1 MGISA
6 YKEVTEWDNSE
17 FVVPNHVYL
26 FDGKSNILAYAKA
39 SNDELVIL
47 HKPLPMDTRRRK
59 FIKVK
64 HKALDE
70 YGATVVLDVPNLENT
85 PHWSVKS
92 DSGKTYTVT
101 LESGKYQCNCV
112 GYAYRG
118 KFQPWGGDGGR
129 GSFVDRYLPGEPD
142 DIHLEFYGCQ

>member
-17 FVVPNHVYL
+17 FVVPNHTYL

-64 HKALDE
+64 HEALDS
-70 YGATVVLDVPNLENT
+70 YGATVVLDVTKANDLPS
-85 PHWSVKS
+85 WQVVS

-101 LESGKYQCNCV
+101 LESGKYQCNCI

-118 KFQPWGGDGGR
+118 KCKHSDEIKKEQ
-129 GSFVDRYLPGEPD
+129 EK
-142 DIHLEFYGCQ
+142 

>member
-101 LESGKYQCNCV
+101 LESGKYQCNCI

-118 KFQPWGGDGGR
+118 KCKHSESVASAQQ
-129 GSFVDRYLPGEPD
+129 SSK
-142 DIHLEFYGCQ
+142 

>member
-17 FVVPNHVYL
+17 FVVPNHTYL

-47 HKPLPMDTRRRK
+47 HKPLPLDNRRRK

-64 HKALDE
+64 HEALDA
-70 YGATVVLDVPNLENT
+70 YGATISLEPPPVANNINIFM
-85 PHWSVKS
+85 VKS
-92 DSGKTYTVT
+92 DSGKEYTV
-101 LESGKYQCNCV
+101 EKINGKYSCNCV
-112 GYAYRG
+112 GFAYRG
-118 KFQPWGGDGGR
+118 KCKHSEQIMK
-129 GSFVDRYLPGEPD
+129 EQ
-142 DIHLEFYGCQ
+142 EK

>member
-17 FVVPNHVYL
+17 FVVPNHTYL

-39 SNDELVIL
+39 SNDEMVIL
-47 HKPLPMDTRRRK
+47 HKPLPIDTRRRK
-59 FIKVK
+59 FVKVK

-70 YGATVVLDVPNLENT
+70 YGATVVLEEPDLTNT

-101 LESGKYQCNCV
+101 LESGKYTCNCV

-118 KFQPWGGDGGR
+118 KCKHSEQIR
-129 GSFVDRYLPGEPD
+129 NENESNSN
-142 DIHLEFYGCQ
+142 

>member
-6 YKEVTEWDNSE
+6 YKEITEWDKAE
-17 FVVPNHVYL
+17 FKVPNHTYL

-70 YGATVVLDVPNLENT
+70 YGATVVLDAPNLENT

-101 LESGKYQCNCV
+101 LESGKYQCNCI

-118 KFQPWGGDGGR
+118 KCKHSESVASAQQ
-129 GSFVDRYLPGEPD
+129 SAK
-142 DIHLEFYGCQ
+142 

>member
-39 SNDELVIL
+39 SNDDLVIL
-47 HKPLPMDTRRRK
+47 HKPLPIDTRRRK

-70 YGATVVLDVPNLENT
+70 YGATVVIDVPNLENT

-112 GYAYRG
+112 GYTYRG
-118 KFQPWGGDGGR
+118 ACKHSKQIK
-129 GSFVDRYLPGEPD
+129 EAQ
-142 DIHLEFYGCQ
+142 EK

>member
-17 FVVPNHVYL
+17 FKVPNHTYL

-47 HKPLPMDTRRRK
+47 HKPLALDTRRRK
-59 FIKVK
+59 FVKVK

-70 YGATVVLDVPNLENT
+70 YAKTVVLTEVNLDNV
-85 PHWSVKS
+85 PHWTVKN
-92 DSGKTYTVT
+92 DKGKTYTIT

-112 GYAYRG
+112 GYSYRG
-118 KFQPWGGDGGR
+118 KCKHSEQIR
-129 GSFVDRYLPGEPD
+129 KEN
-142 DIHLEFYGCQ
+142 E

>member
-17 FVVPNHVYL
+17 FVVPNHTYL

-47 HKPLPMDTRRRK
+47 HKPLPIDTRRRK
-59 FIKVK
+59 FVKVK
-64 HKALDE
+64 HEALDS
-70 YGATVVLDVPNLENT
+70 YGATVVIDVPNLENT

-118 KFQPWGGDGGR
+118 KCKHSESVASEQQ
-129 GSFVDRYLPGEPD
+129 SAK
-142 DIHLEFYGCQ
+142 

>member
-1 MGISA
+1 
-6 YKEVTEWDNSE
+6 
-17 FVVPNHVYL
+17 
-26 FDGKSNILAYAKA
+26 
-39 SNDELVIL
+39 
-47 HKPLPMDTRRRK
+47 MDTRRRK

-64 HKALDE
+64 HEALDS

-92 DSGKTYTVT
+92 DSGKTYTVI

-118 KFQPWGGDGGR
+118 KCKHSQ
-129 GSFVDRYLPGEPD
+129 SVASE
-142 DIHLEFYGCQ
+142 QQSSK

>member
-17 FVVPNHVYL
+17 FVVPNHTYL

-47 HKPLPMDTRRRK
+47 HKPLPVDTRRRK
-59 FIKVK
+59 FVKVK

-70 YGATVVLDVPNLENT
+70 YGATVVIDVPNLENT

-118 KFQPWGGDGGR
+118 KCKH
-129 GSFVDRYLPGEPD
+129 SESVEK
-142 DIHLEFYGCQ
+142 ENKK

>member
-6 YKEVTEWDNSE
+6 YKEVTEWSDVE
-17 FVVPNHVYL
+17 FTVPQNVYL
-26 FDGKSNILAYAKA
+26 FDGKSNALAYAKE
-39 SNDELVIL
+39 SNGEIFIFK
-47 HKPLPMDTRRRK
+47 KPLAIDTRRRK

-64 HKALDE
+64 HEALDS

-85 PHWSVKS
+85 PHWFVKS

-101 LESGKYQCNCV
+101 LESGKYTCNCV

-118 KFQPWGGDGGR
+118 KCKHSDSVASEQQ
-129 GSFVDRYLPGEPD
+129 
-142 DIHLEFYGCQ
+142 ITK

>member
-1 MGISA
+1 MSISA

-39 SNDELVIL
+39 SNDDLVIL
-47 HKPLPMDTRRRK
+47 HKPLPIDTRRRK

-112 GYAYRG
+112 GYTYRG
-118 KFQPWGGDGGR
+118 ACKHSKQIK
-129 GSFVDRYLPGEPD
+129 EAQ
-142 DIHLEFYGCQ
+142 EK

>member
-17 FVVPNHVYL
+17 FVVPNHTYL

-39 SNDELVIL
+39 SNNELVIL
-47 HKPLPMDTRRRK
+47 HKPLAMDTRRRK

-64 HKALDE
+64 HEALDS

-101 LESGKYQCNCV
+101 LESGKYQCNCI

-118 KFQPWGGDGGR
+118 KCKHSESVASEQQ
-129 GSFVDRYLPGEPD
+129 SSK
-142 DIHLEFYGCQ
+142 

>member
-6 YKEVTEWDNSE
+6 YKEITEWDNSE
-17 FVVPNHVYL
+17 FVVPNHTYL

-39 SNDELVIL
+39 SNGELVIL
-47 HKPLPMDTRRRK
+47 HKPLPVDTRRRK

-70 YGATVVLDVPNLENT
+70 YGATVVIDVPNLENT

-118 KFQPWGGDGGR
+118 KCKHSDSVAKKQQAG
-129 GSFVDRYLPGEPD
+129 
-142 DIHLEFYGCQ
+142 

>member
-17 FVVPNHVYL
+17 FVVPNHTYL

-47 HKPLPMDTRRRK
+47 HKPLPVDTRRRK

-118 KFQPWGGDGGR
+118 KCKHSDEIKKAQ
-129 GSFVDRYLPGEPD
+129 EK
-142 DIHLEFYGCQ
+142 

>member
-6 YKEVTEWDNSE
+6 YKEVTEWSDVE
-17 FVVPNHVYL
+17 FTVPSHTYL
-26 FDGKSNILAYAKA
+26 FDGKSNALAYAKE
-39 SNDELVIL
+39 SNGEIFIFK
-47 HKPLPMDTRRRK
+47 KPLPIDTRRRK

-64 HKALDE
+64 HEALDS

-101 LESGKYQCNCV
+101 LESGKYTCNCI

-118 KFQPWGGDGGR
+118 ACKHSKQIK
-129 GSFVDRYLPGEPD
+129 E
-142 DIHLEFYGCQ
+142 EQEK

>member
-17 FVVPNHVYL
+17 FVVPNHTYL

-39 SNDELVIL
+39 SNDELVII
-47 HKPLPMDTRRRK
+47 HKPLPMNTNRRK

-70 YGATVVLDVPNLENT
+70 YGATVVIDVPNFENM
-85 PHWSVKS
+85 PHWTVKS
-92 DSGKTYTVT
+92 DSGKSYTVT
-101 LESGKYQCNCV
+101 LESGRYTCNCI
-112 GYAYRG
+112 GFAYRG
-118 KFQPWGGDGGR
+118 KCKHSDEIKKAQ
-129 GSFVDRYLPGEPD
+129 EK
-142 DIHLEFYGCQ
+142 

>member
-6 YKEVTEWDNSE
+6 YKEITEWDNSE
-17 FVVPNHVYL
+17 FVVPNHTYL

-39 SNDELVIL
+39 SNGELVIL
-47 HKPLPMDTRRRK
+47 HKPLPVDTRRRK

-70 YGATVVLDVPNLENT
+70 YGATVVIDVPNLENT

-118 KFQPWGGDGGR
+118 KCKHSDSVAKKQQAD
-129 GSFVDRYLPGEPD
+129 
-142 DIHLEFYGCQ
+142 

>member
-6 YKEVTEWDNSE
+6 YKEITEWDKAE
-17 FVVPNHVYL
+17 FKVPNHTYL

-85 PHWSVKS
+85 PHWTVKS

-118 KFQPWGGDGGR
+118 KCKHSESVNQ
-129 GSFVDRYLPGEPD
+129 SVDSGAKTLVMSTEV
-142 DIHLEFYGCQ
+142 

>member
-6 YKEVTEWDNSE
+6 YKEITEWDKAE
-17 FVVPNHVYL
+17 FKVPNHTYL

-101 LESGKYQCNCV
+101 LESGKYTCNCI

-118 KFQPWGGDGGR
+118 KCKHSESVASEQQ
-129 GSFVDRYLPGEPD
+129 SSK
-142 DIHLEFYGCQ
+142 

>member
-17 FVVPNHVYL
+17 FVVPNHTYL

-47 HKPLPMDTRRRK
+47 HKPLPLDNRRRK

-64 HKALDE
+64 HEALDA
-70 YGATVVLDVPNLENT
+70 YGATI
-85 PHWSVKS
+85 
-92 DSGKTYTVT
+92 T
-101 LESGKYQCNCV
+101 LAPPPVANNINIFF
-112 GYAYRG
+112 A
-118 KFQPWGGDGGR
+118 
-129 GSFVDRYLPGEPD
+129 
-142 DIHLEFYGCQ
+142 

>member
-6 YKEVTEWDNSE
+6 YKEVTEWNESE
-17 FVVPNHVYL
+17 YVVPNHTYL

-47 HKPLPMDTRRRK
+47 HKPLPIDTRRRK

-118 KFQPWGGDGGR
+118 KCKHSDEIKKVQ
-129 GSFVDRYLPGEPD
+129 EK
-142 DIHLEFYGCQ
+142 

>member
-1 MGISA
+1 MSVSA

-17 FVVPNHVYL
+17 FVVPNHTYL

-39 SNDELVIL
+39 NNGELVIL
-47 HKPLPMDTRRRK
+47 HKPLPLDTRRRK

-64 HKALDE
+64 HEALDS
-70 YGATVVLDVPNLENT
+70 YGATVVIDVPNLENT

-118 KFQPWGGDGGR
+118 KCKHSDSVAKKQQ
-129 GSFVDRYLPGEPD
+129 SVD
-142 DIHLEFYGCQ
+142 I